1 MDIEIGMITISFPV
15 WTLILTSLV
24 FSFGITS
31 IVIPSIV
38 KISKDKHL
46 FDKPDQRKS
55 HTSEIPTLG
64 GVAVFLGLLL
74 PAMALGGE
82 SYEHE
87 LKYIIVGLIILLFV
101 GIKDDIQEISARN
114 KLLLEI
120 FAISV
125 VVILGDIRISSFH
138 TFLGIDVLPYSL
150 SVLFTIFTFVVIING
165 FNLIDGIDGL
175 SAGIG
180 IITSTSLGIWF
191 LIIGQHDVAAFCFA
205 AVGSLLGFFL
215 FNVFGKKNK
224 IFLGDTGSLILGMI
238 VSIFVIK
245 FMESSL
251 TETFADVNESA
262 PSIAI
267 GIMIIPLIDTLRV
280 FTLRILV
287 GKSPFQAD
295 RFHTHHKFLLLGF
308 SHLTTTFIML
318 AFNILIIAMAVSL
331 RALGN
336 IKVLLIILPTSIFI
350 TSIPGLFFRY
360 KVRRFLTKLDIL
372 GKWSWLLPVT
382 FTNLIIS
389 RFPGI
394 RFTKSSYL
402 PSPEHQ
408 APKTNE
414 DLDRL
419 LRDAY
424 IENGNGNGNSSGNS
438 FEGSVGLKTD

>member
-1 MDIEIGMITISFPV
+1 MEIEIGMITITFPV

-24 FSFGITS
+24 FAFAITS

-38 KISKDKHL
+38 KLSKDKQL
-46 FDKPDQRKS
+46 FDTPDQRKS
-55 HTSEIPTLG
+55 HTSAIPTLG

-74 PAMALGGE
+74 PAIALGGV

-87 LKYIIVGLIILLFV
+87 LKYIIVGLIILLFI
-101 GIKDDIQEISARN
+101 GIKDDIQEMSARV
-114 KLLLEI
+114 KLLAEI
-120 FAISV
+120 FAIFV
-125 VVILGDIRISSFH
+125 VVVLGDVRISSFH
-138 TFLGIDVLPYSL
+138 TFLGIGVLPYSV
-150 SVLFTIFTFVVIING
+150 SVLFTVFTFIVIING

-191 LIIGQHDVAAFCFA
+191 LLIQQQDVAAFCFS
-205 AVGSLLGFFL
+205 AVGALLAFFI

-251 TETFADVNESA
+251 TETFANVNESA

-280 FTLRILV
+280 FSLRVMV
-287 GKSPFQAD
+287 GKSPFKAD

-308 SHLTTTFIML
+308 SHLKTTFIML
-318 AFNILIIAMAVSL
+318 AFNVLIITLAVSL
-331 RALGN
+331 RELGN
-336 IKVLLIILPTSIFI
+336 IKVLWIILPTSIFI
-350 TSIPGLFFRY
+350 TSIPGFFFRY
-360 KVRRFLTKLDIL
+360 KVKRFLTKLDIL
-372 GKWSWLLPVT
+372 GNLSWLLPVT
-382 FTNLIIS
+382 FTNLIVS
-389 RFPGI
+389 HFPGI
-394 RFTKSSYL
+394 KYKKSDYL
-402 PSPEHQ
+402 PSPDNGK
-408 APKTNE
+408 APRPTNE

-419 LRDAY
+419 LREAY
-424 IENGNGNGNSSGNS
+424 IKNGDNGS
-438 FEGSVGLKTD
+438 FEDSVDLETG